1 MPITRHSASLG
12 TPKVVV
18 KDPALS
24 YEASPTITSGNGVP
38 SAAEPTASMYHR
50 SGATTAD
57 TAIYVRFG
65 GAWVA
70 MKGAT

>member
-1 MPITRHSASLG
+1 MPTTRHSANIG
-12 TPKVVV
+12 TPRVVV

-38 SAAEPTASMYHR
+38 SAVEPAGSIYLRT
-50 SGATTAD
+50 GVTTAD

-65 GAWVA
+65 GNWVA